1 MVHGLAATAGGS
13 NLIER
18 TPARCWEWWRWVH
31 TFMLSAVRVTH
42 HFYSDKGSLLAL
54 QNVTLRIAEGE
65 FVALVGPSGSGK
77 TTLLR
82 MVAGLET
89 PEQGTIYYKNAP
101 LTSPPEEIGVVFQK
115 GALLPWRTVRE
126 NIALPYEVAGQPVAR
141 ERVET
146 LMQRVGLMGFEQAHP
161 HELSG
166 GMQQR
171 VAVARALIRAPKV
184 LLMDEPFAALDMFLR
199 QEMNDLVLGLWAE
212 HKPTVLFVTHE
223 LAEAVYLADRV
234 VVLSPRPGQVVGEVR
249 VGLPRPRRAEMRYGA
264 AVTPYVEQ
272 IWRMMNESERK
283 QQQ

>member
-1 MVHGLAATAGGS
+1 
-13 NLIER
+13 
-18 TPARCWEWWRWVH
+18 
-31 TFMLSAVRVTH
+31 MLSAERVTH
-42 HFYSDKGSLLAL
+42 HFYSEKGSLLAL
-54 QNVTLRIAEGE
+54 QDVTLRMAEGE

-89 PEQGTIYYKNAP
+89 PEQGAIYYKEAL

-126 NIALPYEVAGQPVAR
+126 NIALPYEVAGQPVAW
-141 ERVET
+141 ERVDT
-146 LMQRVGLMGFEQAHP
+146 LMQRVGLAGFEQAQP

-171 VAVARALIRAPKV
+171 VAVARALVRAPKV

-212 HKPTVLFVTHE
+212 TKPTVLFVTHE
-223 LAEAVYLADRV
+223 LPEAVYLADRV
-234 VVLSPRPGQVVGEVR
+234 VVLSPRPGRVVGEVQ
-249 VGLPRPRRAEMRYGA
+249 VGLPRPRHADMRYGA

-272 IWRMMNESERK
+272 IWRIMNDSNDSDK
-283 QQQ
+283 